1 MNPKDSK
8 KTKFTSNSNSYLT
21 TKSKKVENNDVSINK
36 LLTKNKMSKAPID
49 NNTHNQKYQESK
61 FNKYNKN
68 LNNDIKTK
76 AKEIEKKKKSNLTK
90 YQTKTNNEKVD
101 TKNETLNK
109 PKTPNKLTTIDKTH
123 PKSKNISKKNSV
135 VLERRKSPFSRTKS
149 NYINDKKKKVINNE
163 NKTKERN
170 KNENETKK
178 LFQFLVGLTPVDSSK
193 CNELINKNLYKI
205 IELENK
211 VKDIVIQTQD
221 EIEHINKKGN
231 NNLNDN
237 EKNKITLEQNIEIIN
252 KESKMR
258 KDIYKLLFNYITEVL
273 EQINKL
279 SYNIANHELKELNNI
294 SSKEDLFLM
303 INNNGSLE
311 SNNSLFASEIQEEL
325 CGRLINI
332 TKSFINSEI
341 DLSEINF
348 KGDIN
353 FNNLGKKYD
362 DNLFVDDDDDIED
375 YKNLLKNKSKRT
387 IHPNEIL
394 DKAKNNDK
402 KDPNVIRHHS
412 NHLKVNSNLEK
423 LEEKVNNDEDNIN
436 IEQFGNIKNLMQG
449 NNCFIF

>member
-36 LLTKNKMSKAPID
+36 LLTKNKLSKAPLD

-61 FNKYNKN
+61 YNQFNKNINK
-68 LNNDIKTK
+68 DIKTK
-76 AKEIEKKKKSNLTK
+76 AKEIDKKKKSNIAK
-90 YQTKTNNEKVD
+90 YQTKMNFDKND
-101 TKNETLNK
+101 TKIETLNK
-109 PKTPNKLTTIDKTH
+109 PKTPNKLSTLDKIH
-123 PKSKNISKKNSV
+123 QKSKNISKKNSV
-135 VLERRKSPFSRTKS
+135 VLEQKKSPFCRKKS

-163 NKTKERN
+163 KKVKEEN
-170 KNENETKK
+170 KNKNETKK
-178 LFQFLVGLTPVDSSK
+178 LFEFLVGLTPVDSSK

-211 VKDIVIQTQD
+211 IKDIMVQTQD
-221 EIEHINKKGN
+221 EIELINKKEN
-231 NNLNDN
+231 NNVNDN

-258 KDIYKLLFNYITEVL
+258 KDIYKLLFNYIKEVL

-279 SYNIANHELKELNNI
+279 SYNIANQELKDLNNI
-294 SSKEDLFLM
+294 SSKDDLFLM
-303 INNNGSLE
+303 NNNNGSLE

-348 KGDIN
+348 KGDFN
-353 FNNLGKKYD
+353 FNYPGKKYD
-362 DNLFVDDDDDIED
+362 DNLFMDDDDFEV
-375 YKNLLKNKSKRT
+375 YKNLLKNKSKKT

-402 KDPNVIRHHS
+402 KEQNVIRHHS

-423 LEEKVNNDEDNIN
+423 LEEKINNDEDNIN
-436 IEQFGNIKNLMQG
+436 IEQFGNIKNMMHG